1 MGAVDHGELYGTRC
15 AIAINNSKEMTPLC
29 WTEPELMDVD
39 ALADIIAVEMP
50 KEDSLWMGMRSLE
63 DYPCRL
69 SIEVSWH

>member
-1 MGAVDHGELYGTRC
+1 
-15 AIAINNSKEMTPLC
+15 MTPLC

-50 KEDSLWMGMRSLE
+50 KEDSLWMGVRSLE
-63 DYPCRL
+63 DHPCRL